1 MGLELTR
8 RQRGARA
15 VICIAMRCAALP
27 SMPSFQNNSVRKRR
41 LRRSLLA
48 CVPVTHATPGTPG
61 AAGRCATA
69 AEATRPAARGIGQGR
84 PDAPARPR
92 LYRRPDQ
99 IRPILLDDAI
109 AAGGGARHGQCILLR
124 TWGVYKLSAT
134 AWGRRISLL
143 GTSQFS

>member
-1 MGLELTR
+1 MWFDFTFH
-8 RQRGARA
+8 
-15 VICIAMRCAALP
+15 V
-27 SMPSFQNNSVRKRR
+27 
-41 LRRSLLA
+41 RSLLA

-143 GTSQFS
+143 GTSQFSLIQTQFPLLPRGECPACGACA